1 MYNYCK
7 AARAGMDRRYIN
19 IYLLLLFIIM
29 EAFFKRFEM
38 YILFLK
44 VTNNLLL
51 NGNVFYFI
59 LLENYELILPILS
72 NSLLSQLHRLTQKQ
86 KTILCSCICV
96 ISAYWIMATLHQN
109 TIANL
114 FSKSYHIWALSF
126 KARTRYFRS
135 QL

>member
-72 NSLLSQLHRLTQKQ
+72 NSL
-86 KTILCSCICV
+86 
-96 ISAYWIMATLHQN
+96 
-109 TIANL
+109 
-114 FSKSYHIWALSF
+114 
-126 KARTRYFRS
+126 
-135 QL
+135 